1 MSRDTYDV
9 KEEYTG
15 DGSLAV
21 YTFDFKIEAKAQLLV
36 IELDDSGEE
45 TERVDGNDTTYLSGV
60 VFDAVNGGGTVT
72 LAANLAN
79 NYELILLLANDDPT
93 QPYQFGNKNSFSLKR
108 FEAALDFAVGAI
120 QRLAYRGK
128 QALRIHDADDEETFD
143 AQFPPGVA
151 ETDNNGRYLKIN
163 DDGDGFEYGITEE
176 EIIEAAFPSNPSAE
190 HIVRYDGADWVNSY
204 YGGGGMQITA
214 VQSVG
219 AGGTIALGLLAQQL
233 LKVQG
238 SSGAQTASTTP
249 FDSAPADGTVITLKG
264 EHATNTL
271 MIPYADI
278 DEGCMLKGDCFL
290 GLYDT
295 LTLVYDLTA
304 KRYIEISRN

>member
-36 IELDDSGEE
+36 VELDDSDVE
-45 TERVDGNDTTYLSGV
+45 TERVDGTDTTYLSTV
-60 VFDAVNGGGTVT
+60 VFDAVKGGGTVT
-72 LAANLAN
+72 LAANLTN
-79 NYELILLLANDDPT
+79 NYSLIFLLANDNPT
-93 QPYQFGNKNSFSLKR
+93 QPYQFGDKNSFSLKR
-108 FEAALDFAVGAI
+108 FEAALDFIAGAV
-120 QRLAYRGK
+120 QRLSYRAK
-128 QALRIHDADDEETFD
+128 QALRIHDVDDEETFD

-151 ETDNNGRYLKIN
+151 ETVNNGRYLKIN
-163 DDGDGFEYGITEE
+163 DAGDGFEYGITEE
-176 EIIEAAFPSNPSAE
+176 QIIEAAFPANPAAE
-190 HIVRYDGADWVNSY
+190 QIVRYDGADWVKSY

-214 VQSVG
+214 VQSI
-219 AGGTIALGLLAQQL
+219 AGGGAIALGLNAQQL

-249 FDSAPADGTVITLKG
+249 FDAAPADGTVITLKG
-264 EHATNTL
+264 EHATSIL
-271 MIPYADI
+271 KIPYADI

-290 GLYDT
+290 GLYST
-295 LTLVYDLTA
+295 LTLVYDLVA